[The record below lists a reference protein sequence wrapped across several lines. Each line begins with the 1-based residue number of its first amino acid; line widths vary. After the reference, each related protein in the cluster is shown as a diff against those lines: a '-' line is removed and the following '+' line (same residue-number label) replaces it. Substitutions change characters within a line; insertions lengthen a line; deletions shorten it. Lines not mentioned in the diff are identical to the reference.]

1 MSWLKHNDERIRYYV
16 MPKKIVWH
24 SNNSGSITNSNAL
37 LIDDHSCCTLANAK
51 GTGPAIVI
59 DFGEELNGGIRI
71 ETGAPSPDWFVKF
84 RIRFGESVS
93 EVMGEPNNDHAIHDV
108 ELKLSAFAKH
118 EFGHTGFRFV
128 RLDILDNDVT
138 INLHSVKAI
147 ALERPFE
154 YKGSFQCSDELL
166 NQVWKTGART
176 VHLCCQDYLYDGIKR
191 DRLVWIGD
199 VHPQAHVIAAAFGD
213 MSIVL
218 ESLDYAVARWNDN
231 GWLNGISSYT
241 LWWLITLWDTY
252 FYSGNAACLVSR
264 VQNAR
269 ALADVVLACIDEK
282 GNEKLAGMRFIDWAI
297 GFDDLTV
304 TEGLKALTVWAM
316 QSASKIFAVAG
327 DANYSRKCA
336 NAAALVAANNHT
348 PCSNKQVNA
357 LRVLTGITDPLEA
370 NSTSLAVQPNKG
382 LSTWYGYYV
391 LQARAQAG
399 DFAGCTE
406 LIRDIWGGML
416 SLGATTFWEHFDIDW
431 LENAG
436 RIDEMPQPDK
446 RDVHRDCG
454 DHCYKGLRHSLCH
467 GWAGGPTAW
476 LSRHILGIKPA
487 GVAFEKV
494 VIDPH
499 LMNMEYVRGA
509 FPTPHGLIQIEHRRN
524 QQGRII
530 TEYDIPRQIKVIE
543 HAELSDRTIGILG

>member
-1 MSWLKHNDERIRYYV
+1 MLWLTNNDERVRYYV
-16 MPKKIVWH
+16 MPKKIVWQGG
-24 SNNSGSITNSNAL
+24 NSGSITNTDAL
-37 LIDDHSCCTLANAK
+37 LTDDHSCCTLANTK
-51 GTGPAIVI
+51 GAGPAIVL
-59 DFGEELNGGIRI
+59 DFGEELNGGVRI
-71 ETGAPSPDWFVKF
+71 ETGAPNPDWFVKF

-118 EFGHTGFRFV
+118 EFGLTGFRFV
-128 RLDILDNDVT
+128 RLDVLDNDIT
-138 INLHSVKAI
+138 FNLYSVKAV

-154 YKGSFQCSDELL
+154 YKGSFQCSDDML

-199 VHPQAHVIAAAFGD
+199 VHPQAHVIAVAFGD
-213 MSIVL
+213 MSIVF

-252 FYSGNAACLVSR
+252 FYTGDTACLVSR

-297 GFDDLTV
+297 GFDDFTIA
-304 TEGLKALTVWAM
+304 EGLKAITVWAM
-316 QSASKIFAVAG
+316 RSASKIFAVAG
-327 DANYSRKCA
+327 DLDYSRRCA
-336 NAAALVAANNHT
+336 QAASLVAAGNHEK
-348 PCSNKQVNA
+348 CANKQVNA
-357 LRVLTGITDPLEA
+357 LRVLAGITNPLDA
-370 NSTSLAVQPNKG
+370 NRASLAIHPNKG

-399 DFAGCTE
+399 DFAGCAE

-416 SLGATTFWEHFDIDW
+416 SLGATTFWEHFDLEW

-436 RIDEMPQPDK
+436 RIDEMPHPGK

-454 DHCYKGLRHSLCH
+454 DHCYKGLRHSFCH

-476 LSRHILGIKPA
+476 LTQSVLGIKPQDPGFA
-487 GVAFEKV
+487 KISIE
-494 VIDPH
+494 PH
-499 LMNMEYVRGA
+499 LAGLSYASGTV
-509 FPTPHGLIQIEHRRN
+509 PTPYGIIEVEHHCDKA
-524 QQGRII
+524 GRIV
-530 TEYDIPRQIKVIE
+530 TKHRIPNGIEVINKG
-543 HAELSDRTIGILG
+543 A